1 MNWLKTVLLKI
12 LKASIMQFVQC
23 ALDKATEEAYEEIN
37 NLFKDESQRET
48 LKSGIVL
55 LRSRFAKQ
63 MMEKL

>member
-1 MNWLKTVLLKI
+1 
-12 LKASIMQFVQC
+12 MQFVQC